1 MKRTLGFLIIMSLIG
16 TVTVGVS
23 GVASAASTG
32 HIAFGTDAGQAAR
45 VRVYDQNSGKMTA
58 DFAPFSSFR
67 GGARVAVGNVD
78 PTNAGDEVIVAAGPG
93 RKPHVRVF
101 DVTGTP
107 LGGALVYGARFRGGV
122 YVTTGDLN
130 ADDTD
135 EIIVGPGEGR
145 GPLVRSFDFDSGG
158 AGFTQDAGPL
168 GRFLAYGAGFKGGV
182 RVGSGSSLTGSAGAN
197 DELVTGAGPGH
208 EPRVKIFDGD
218 SGAVLNHFLPFPP
231 RFRGGVYVS
240 IGAVDGLGP
249 QVQVGAGEGRRPSLK
264 VFDGAFGTGGSPIVF
279 LNVNLLHPSKRVG
292 VRPGSLV
299 NLGIASDDPNTGGD
313 PNNGYAFGAGANNI
327 VQFLD
332 SDDNAPLNDLNNF
345 WFNPFPDLRDTGVF
359 IS

>member
-23 GVASAASTG
+23 GVASATSNG
-32 HIAFGTDAGQAAR
+32 IIAFGTDAGQAAR
-45 VRVYDQNSGKMTA
+45 VRVYNQDTGKMTA
-58 DFAPFSSFR
+58 DFAPF
-67 GGARVAVGNVD
+67 GGFGGGVRVAVGDVD

-107 LGGALVYGARFRGGV
+107 LGKALVYGAKFRGGV
-122 YVTTGDLN
+122 YVTTGNIN
-130 ADDTD
+130 ADGTD
-135 EIIVGPGEGR
+135 EIIVGPGKGLR
-145 GPLVRSFDFDSGG
+145 PLVRSFDFDSGG
-158 AGFTQDAGPL
+158 AGFTKDAGPL
-168 GRFLAYGAGFKGGV
+168 GNFLAYGAGFKGGV
-182 RVGSGSSLTGSAGAN
+182 RVGSGASLAGSAGAN
-197 DELVTGAGPGH
+197 DELVTGAGPGGK
-208 EPRVKIFDGD
+208 PRVKIFDGD
-218 SGAVLNHFLPFPP
+218 SGAMLNKFLPFASK
-231 RFRGGVYVS
+231 FSGGVYVS

-249 QVQVGAGEGRRPSLK
+249 QVQVGAGEGRTPSLK
-264 VFDGAFGTGGSPIVF
+264 VFDGDFGTGGKPTAF
-279 LNVNLLHPSKRVG
+279 LKVNLLHPSKTVG

-299 NLGIASDDPNTGGD
+299 NLGIASDDSTTGGD
-313 PNNGYAFGAGANNI
+313 PNNGYAFGAGANNM